1 MARFQRRFTTAPQ
14 GIRIGGIQILCAV
27 ACLVLL
33 IVSTSIWDEPDYS
46 ARNEVASL
54 RSKISELETKMAKL
68 ETVHDTNDA
77 SQNPASSQIMQVE
90 TKTSKHDLDDETKA
104 LCHRAHEFE
113 SMLTLQEQIKFIA
126 DGGGFLSQMYQDATI
141 FSILGKNILNGGG
154 VYVDVAAAHPRA
166 ISNTFILD
174 QCYGWRGVCIEA
186 DPLRAKLLKEQRS
199 CNVID
204 TCVSEVEGEE
214 VEFFTV
220 DKLDGT
226 MSNGIAGIGG
236 KTTGSRKMKC
246 KRMSNI
252 LQESLLTKVDFMSL
266 DVESAEPLVLA
277 GIDWARVTIEL
288 IVIEVDK
295 HVTNTEGGAIK
306 ESALRMIEVLEAQNY
321 MPVLE
326 LFPMKGAMPISDCT
340 TVLLG
345 QSVQSVFQPNR
356 IDNFNLGVWRRQ
368 DVLFVKK
375 GGLYEDLVVSW
386 VHDKA
391 KCGLH

>member
-1 MARFQRRFTTAPQ
+1 MARFERRFTTAPQ
-14 GIRIGGIQILCAV
+14 GIRIGGIQFVCAV

-33 IVSTSIWDEPDYS
+33 IVFTSIWDEPDYP
-46 ARNEVASL
+46 AWNKIASL
-54 RSKISELETKMAKL
+54 QSKISELETKVAKL
-68 ETVHDTNDA
+68 ETLSIDDTRVPDTNDA
-77 SQNPASSQIMQVE
+77 SQMQVE
-90 TKTSKHDLDDETKA
+90 TKTSKHDLDDESKA

-113 SMLTLQEQIKFIA
+113 SMFTLQEQIKFIA
-126 DGGGFLSQMYQDATI
+126 DRGGFLSQMYQDATI
-141 FSILGKNILNGGG
+141 LSILGKEILNGGG
-154 VYVDVAAAHPRA
+154 VYVDVAAAHPRTL
-166 ISNTFILD
+166 SNTFILD
-174 QCYGWRGVCIEA
+174 QCYGWKGVCIEA
-186 DPLRAKLLKEQRS
+186 DPLRVKLLREQRS

-204 TCVSEVEGEE
+204 TCVSGVEGEE
-214 VEFFTV
+214 VDFFTV
-220 DKLDGT
+220 DKEDGT

-236 KTTGSRKMKC
+236 KTTGSQKMKC

-252 LQESLLTKVDFMSL
+252 LQESLVTKVDFMSL
-266 DVESAEPLVLA
+266 DIESAEPLVLA
-277 GIDWARVTIEL
+277 GIDWTHVTIEL

-295 HVTNTEGGAIK
+295 HVTNKKGGAIK

-321 MPVLE
+321 LPVLE

-356 IDNFNLGVWRRQ
+356 IDDFNLGVWRRQ
-368 DVLFVKK
+368 DVLFVRK
-375 GGLYEDLVVSW
+375 GGSYEDLVVSW